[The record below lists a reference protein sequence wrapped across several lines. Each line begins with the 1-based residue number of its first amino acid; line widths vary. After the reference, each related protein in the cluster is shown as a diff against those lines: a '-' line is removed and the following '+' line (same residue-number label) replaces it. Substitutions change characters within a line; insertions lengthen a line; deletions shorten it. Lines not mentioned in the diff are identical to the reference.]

1 MIYITG
7 DLHGDIKRF
16 SDKTIASLG
25 NEDYLIIC
33 GDFGFVWGCLQHDTV
48 IVILEKRQLDELEK
62 LPFTILFV
70 DGNHENFDRLETEF
84 SEVEKFGDLV
94 HQLRTNVFHLQR
106 GRVYTIEGKRFY
118 TFGGASSIDKA
129 MRMENVSWWSRE
141 LPEDFEYERGTASLK
156 AHDFKVDYIITHTAP
171 VEVVKTMGFNPY
183 LSQDMELMSYLSY
196 VMENTEYKQWYFGHW
211 HTDESIDLIT
221 KSNLFSPNRKS
232 GESIKSEVK
241 SFIAIYKKVVA
252 IPD

>member
-7 DLHGDIKRF
+7 DMHGDYSRF
-16 SDKTIASLG
+16 
-25 NEDYLIIC
+25 EDERLKQLTKDDFLIVC
-33 GDFGFVWGCLQHDTV
+33 GDFGFVWGCVQHDPV
-48 IVILEKRQLDELEK
+48 RVVLEKRQLDELEK

-84 SEVEKFGDLV
+84 PEVEKFGNLV
-94 HQLRTNVFHLQR
+94 HQLRANVFHLQR
-106 GRVYTIEGKRFY
+106 GRVYTIEGKQLY

-196 VMENTEYKQWYFGHW
+196 IMEKTDFQQWFFGHW
-211 HTDESIDLIT
+211 HTDESIDLT

-241 SFIAIYKKVVA
+241 SFRVIYKDLVA